1 MKLLDQKETAG
12 ESSAKSSSSRLA
24 RPPEVDSNSMRKPMV
39 AMVALTFGASVVNYA
54 SSVIFGR
61 MLTPASYGD
70 YTALLALVVVV
81 AVPTGA
87 AQTVVAERLAVHRA
101 RGDVDAIRYLV
112 RHALAHVGL
121 YSVVLGLIYCLSI
134 PLVVSALDLQAVGP
148 ALALAPLIAITFF
161 VPVVF
166 GALQGLE
173 KFLAFGIVT
182 VGIALS
188 RIAFGVPWT
197 LAGGGAGGPIAG
209 QALGSILTVVAILLI
224 ARKYLLGRGTGAATS
239 GLRRRISGRS
249 MAASGAFIAFALLSN
264 LDVLLAKAFLPPDE
278 AGSYAALATIGKIVL
293 FLPGAVSI
301 VMVPYAARHRDATG
315 SATKILRVSAVAVA
329 AGSALVAIPTAI
341 EPNLVLR
348 MMFGGRYLDAA
359 PGVLP
364 IVLASASLALLY
376 LLVVYTVTIQDHN
389 WVYLLLAGV
398 GLQALAIGL
407 FHDSAI
413 EVAAA
418 QASVMIVILVINE
431 LVFHPIL
438 RAERLLRRTDSP
450 S

>member
-1 MKLLDQKETAG
+1 MA
-12 ESSAKSSSSRLA
+12 
-24 RPPEVDSNSMRKPMV
+24 
-39 AMVALTFGASVVNYA
+39 AMVVLTFAASVVNYL
-54 SSVIFGR
+54 SSVVFGR

-81 AVPTGA
+81 AVPTAA
-87 AQTVVAERLAVHRA
+87 AQTVVAERLAVHRS
-101 RGDVDAIRYLV
+101 RSDVDAIRYLI

-121 YSVVLGLIYCLSI
+121 YSVVLGLAYCASI
-134 PLVVSALDLQAVGP
+134 PLVVSALDLQAIGP
-148 ALALAPLIAITFF
+148 ALALAPLIAVTFF
-161 VPVVF
+161 VPVVY

-173 KFLAFGIVT
+173 KFVALGAVVLGV
-182 VGIALS
+182 ALS

-209 QALGSILTVVAILLI
+209 QAIGSFLAIAVMLFI

-239 GLRRRISGRS
+239 GLRRRIGGRS

-264 LDVLLAKAFLPPDE
+264 LDVLLAKMFLPPDE

-301 VMVPYAARHRDATG
+301 VMVPYVARSRDSTG
-315 SATKILRVSAVAVA
+315 SATNVLRVSAVAVA

-341 EPNLVLR
+341 EPSLVLR
-348 MMFGGRYLDAA
+348 LMFGNRYLDAA
-359 PGVLP
+359 SGVLP

-398 GLQALAIGL
+398 GLQALAIGF
-407 FHDSAI
+407 FHGSAI
-413 EVAAA
+413 DVAVA

-438 RAERLLRRTDSP
+438 RAERLLRRASSTWSSDN
-450 S
+450 